1 MKRKRPRPRRRRRPR
16 IERLHD
22 IIARMAGGDL
32 EARAPISRRHDDV
45 DALAFG
51 LNLLGS
57 ELHHSLAELTRARD
71 EAQRANEARSVFLR
85 TVSHELRTP
94 ISAIL
99 ALAELLGRRLP
110 ERERRR
116 LGERITQ
123 NGRSLLRLV
132 DHVLDLSRIEAERI
146 DLAHDVAPV
155 DIVHEVVEMLEV
167 ETRRRSLP
175 VEVKVAPDTPR
186 AIRSDPVRL
195 RQILFNVVGNA
206 IKFTDAGRIDVSVA
220 RLLAGATGGAETAGA
235 MLAIDVGDT
244 GVGIAADDQP
254 RLFQPFARA
263 RGTARPAEGHGLG
276 LALSRRLAQALG
288 GDLVLVASA
297 PGRGSTF
304 RLTVPAPA
312 IDPAAVAAEPSPGR
326 PARPDP
332 RALAGLRLLVA
343 DDNDDLRTALSLLL
357 GNVGAEVETAIDG
370 AAALARAV
378 ASPFDIVLLDVEMP
392 RLRGPEVAGALR
404 ARGVETPIIAMTAH
418 ALDEERERCLSAG
431 CDDVIVKPF
440 DIGALIDAIAAQMP
454 RRAGAGNVG
463 RPARR

>member
-1 MKRKRPRPRRRRRPR
+1 M
-16 IERLHD
+16 
-22 IIARMAGGDL
+22 
-32 EARAPISRRHDDV
+32 ISC
-45 DALAFG
+45 A
-51 LNLLGS
+51 S
-57 ELHHSLAELTRARD
+57 SS
-71 EAQRANEARSVFLR
+71 RS
-85 TVSHELRTP
+85 
-94 ISAIL
+94 
-99 ALAELLGRRLP
+99 
-110 ERERRR
+110 
-116 LGERITQ
+116 
-123 NGRSLLRLV
+123 
-132 DHVLDLSRIEAERI
+132 
-146 DLAHDVAPV
+146 
-155 DIVHEVVEMLEV
+155 
-167 ETRRRSLP
+167 
-175 VEVKVAPDTPR
+175 
-186 AIRSDPVRL
+186 
-195 RQILFNVVGNA
+195 
-206 IKFTDAGRIDVSVA
+206 
-220 RLLAGATGGAETAGA
+220 
-235 MLAIDVGDT
+235 
-244 GVGIAADDQP
+244 
-254 RLFQPFARA
+254 RA

-288 GDLVLVASA
+288 GDLILVASA

-312 IDPAAVAAEPSPGR
+312 IEASAVAAEPSPGR

-431 CDDVIVKPF
+431 CNDVIVKPF

-454 RRAGAGNVG
+454 RRGGESGPREGRAPPAGK
-463 RPARR
+463 ARL